1 MGRLIPNRQLN
12 LKLFT
17 NMNSIKKFIRFSIWF
32 LGLSCVPIQ
41 LSMAQITIPGNVA
54 FGPPTQ
60 GGISGKIIRV
70 TSLDAAGPGSLRE
83 ALETKGPRI
92 VVFEVGGVINLH
104 KIGLDITEPFL
115 TIAGQT
121 APYPGITIIEGGFWV
136 NTHDIVI
143 KHLRV
148 RPGDAGD
155 PKKSGWACD
164 GLTTS
169 GGNAYNIIVDHCSF
183 TWAVDE
189 NLSAS
194 GRRTEGPDSTSHK
207 ITFSNNIIAEGL
219 NDSSHEKGPHSKGG
233 LIHDF
238 CRDIAI
244 VGNLYAHNEMR
255 NPYFKAYTTGVIVNN
270 LIYNPGRVAIQ
281 LYYSKSEWINARYE
295 PENCK
300 VSIIGNVLYAG
311 KDTRENMAL
320 VASMGDAYMK
330 DNLAYDT
337 MGTALPL
344 TYGNI
349 TILSE
354 KPVWPDGFKPLSS
367 TDVVE
372 YVVNHVG
379 ARPKER
385 DEVDNRIIQDFLDKK
400 GKIVDSQEEVGGYPT
415 HKQTYRKLNIPE
427 EDIEGWLDL
436 LAKELE

>member
-1 MGRLIPNRQLN
+1 MKLPIKAHKLLICLLIFGCMSGQH
-12 LKLFT
+12 
-17 NMNSIKKFIRFSIWF
+17 
-32 LGLSCVPIQ
+32 V
-41 LSMAQITIPGNVA
+41 MAQTTIPSDVA

-60 GGISGKIIRV
+60 GGLSGKIIRV
-70 TSLDAAGPGSLRE
+70 TSLDAAGPGTLRE

-148 RPGDAGD
+148 RPGDAGE

-320 VASMGDAYMK
+320 VAAMGDAYMK

-337 MGTALPL
+337 MGWALPL

-354 KPVWPDGFKPLSS
+354 KPVWPDGFNPLSS

>member
-1 MGRLIPNRQLN
+1 
-12 LKLFT
+12 
-17 NMNSIKKFIRFSIWF
+17 
-32 LGLSCVPIQ
+32 
-41 LSMAQITIPGNVA
+41 MAQITIPGNVA
-54 FGPPTQ
+54 FGSPTK
-60 GGISGKIIRV
+60 GGSNGKIIRV
-70 TSLDAAGPGSLRE
+70 TTLNATGPGSLHE
-83 ALETKGPRI
+83 AIETKGPRI

-148 RPGDAGD
+148 RPGDAGE

-344 TYGNI
+344 T
-349 TILSE
+349 
-354 KPVWPDGFKPLSS
+354 
-367 TDVVE
+367 
-372 YVVNHVG
+372 
-379 ARPKER
+379 
-385 DEVDNRIIQDFLDKK
+385 
-400 GKIVDSQEEVGGYPT
+400 
-415 HKQTYRKLNIPE
+415 
-427 EDIEGWLDL
+427 
-436 LAKELE
+436 